1 MTLEVYYLEETDS
14 ICSNRVIVTL
24 TEKGI
29 DDWIRHKMVLMNRD
43 QFTPEYLA
51 LNPHAQVPTLVHNG
65 SVIRESSIICS
76 YLDDIE
82 PNPPLKPADPVERAH
97 MQEWLKLFDERGY
110 EATAVINFL
119 TKFRLAES
127 IEKLEERWKF
137 VTNIDR
143 LYRQQ
148 SVIREATESPYVMR
162 AIGAWETI
170 FKLMEKALADGQ
182 PWIMGEQFTLAE
194 TVSAPLVKVLEML
207 RFLDFWLAPYP
218 NTRAWWDRVA
228 ARPSMQQLDAFP
240 NNALDEDSPH
250 AVAGRKTA
258 PAFREKLDEYRAK
271 FGHAY

>member
-24 TEKGI
+24 AEKGI
-29 DDWIRHKMVLMNRD
+29 DDWIRHKMVLMSGD

-51 LNPHAQVPTLVHNG
+51 L
-65 SVIRESSIICS
+65 
-76 YLDDIE
+76 
-82 PNPPLKPADPVERAH
+82 NPPLKPADPVERAH

-162 AIGAWETI
+162 AIGASETI

-182 PWIMGEQFTLAE
+182 PWIMGEQLSGEICPRILTGSPSLS
-194 TVSAPLVKVLEML
+194 VCRLG
-207 RFLDFWLAPYP
+207 
-218 NTRAWWDRVA
+218 TR
-228 ARPSMQQLDAFP
+228 S
-240 NNALDEDSPH
+240 
-250 AVAGRKTA
+250 
-258 PAFREKLDEYRAK
+258 
-271 FGHAY
+271 